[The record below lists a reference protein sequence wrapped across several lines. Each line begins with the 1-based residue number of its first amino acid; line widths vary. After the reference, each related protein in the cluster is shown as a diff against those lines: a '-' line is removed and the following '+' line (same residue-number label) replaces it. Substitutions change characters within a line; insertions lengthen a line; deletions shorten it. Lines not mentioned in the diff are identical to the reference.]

1 MQKLPLSDR
10 ILTVA
15 IPILWIVLVLILI
28 GWIAVGCTPTP
39 TVPHDF
45 RDAGAQPLPVLV
57 PCDTTTE
64 SCQACTLLAHL
75 GCPEGCGGGACV
87 TRGRAGGTCA
97 TVLQS
102 VLNTHLT
109 NPNVPC
115 VLRAHSGAE
124 VRACGPYWVD
134 ACEGQ

>member
-1 MQKLPLSDR
+1 MKSTTEDR
-10 ILTVA
+10 ILNIV
-15 IPILWIVLVLILI
+15 IPILWVIGVLILV
-28 GWIAVGCTPTP
+28 WFFRGCAPAP

-45 RDAGAQPLPVLV
+45 RDAGTQPPPVLV
-57 PCDTTTE
+57 PCDAATA
-64 SCQACTLLAHL
+64 SCQACTLLIHL

-87 TRGRAGGTCA
+87 TRGRTGETCA

-102 VLNTHLT
+102 ALDTHLT

-115 VLRAHSGAE
+115 VLRAQSGAE

-134 ACEGQ
+134 ACEGL